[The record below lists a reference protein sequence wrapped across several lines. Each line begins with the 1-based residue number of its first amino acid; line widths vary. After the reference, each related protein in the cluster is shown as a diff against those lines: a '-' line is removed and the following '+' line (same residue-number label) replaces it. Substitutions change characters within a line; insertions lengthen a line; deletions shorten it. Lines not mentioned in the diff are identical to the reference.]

1 MLPTQPTIKDVG
13 RAADVSQAT
22 ASYVL
27 NNSKAAQRISKQT
40 QTRVRAAA
48 QRLGY
53 KFDPTGRAL
62 QRGYN
67 NQVALL
73 IVTWNLATSHA
84 ATAMAIS
91 QAAARY
97 DLALTMHVAEDD
109 LSAEAFIR
117 RSVLH
122 NLCGLLALWD
132 SPAFEVSSL
141 RHLTARGVPIIDLL
155 PGNIAGISVVTA
167 DREDAGF
174 RATRHLLELGHRAI
188 GFIGDADARPQTTLR
203 KLAGYRRALEAG
215 GVPYEA
221 ALVENVTEFGFEGGQ
236 HGLPQLLERRPDITA
251 LFCIN
256 DAIALGAIDA
266 ASALGRRCPRD
277 LSVIGFGDSPEGRHW
292 RPKLTTFARS
302 SGRVAEEAIRLISG
316 QRRARQT
323 TSKTVLIPEELLLR
337 ESTSRAGPP
346 TQDNL
351 RLPVKR
357 KEPTG
362 ARPCRSDHS

>member
-67 NQVALL
+67 NQVTLL

-84 ATAMAIS
+84 DTAIAIS

-97 DLALTMHVAEDD
+97 DLALTMHVADDD
-109 LSAEAFIR
+109 LSAEGFIR

-122 NLCGLLALWD
+122 NSGGLLVLWD
-132 SPAFEVSSL
+132 SPAFEASSL
-141 RHLTARGVPIIDLL
+141 RQLTARGVPIIDLL

-167 DREDAGF
+167 DREDEGF
-174 RATRHLLELGHRAI
+174 RAARHLLELGHRAI
-188 GFIGDADARPQTTLR
+188 GFIGDADARPQTTSR

-221 ALVENVTEFGFEGGQ
+221 AFVENVTEFGFEGGQ
-236 HGLPQLLERRPDITA
+236 HGLRQLLEQRPDITA

-256 DAIALGAIDA
+256 DA
-266 ASALGRRCPRD
+266 
-277 LSVIGFGDSPEGRHW
+277 
-292 RPKLTTFARS
+292 RS
-302 SGRVAEEAIRLISG
+302 EER
-316 QRRARQT
+316 
-323 TSKTVLIPEELLLR
+323 
-337 ESTSRAGPP
+337 
-346 TQDNL
+346 
-351 RLPVKR
+351 
-357 KEPTG
+357 
-362 ARPCRSDHS
+362 